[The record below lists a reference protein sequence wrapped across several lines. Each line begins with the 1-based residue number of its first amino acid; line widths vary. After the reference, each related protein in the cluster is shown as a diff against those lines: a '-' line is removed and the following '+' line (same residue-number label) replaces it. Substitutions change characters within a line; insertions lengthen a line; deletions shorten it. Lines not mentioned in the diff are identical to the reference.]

1 MPLSD
6 LIERLGRTI
15 FEAPFSGA
23 QLSTDQ
29 PELAE
34 IRLALLDEIKS
45 KSHRVAGRYVFPHN
59 LVRVQLLGV
68 PEAQSTAFAG
78 DFFPTYFQ
86 QELTSGLTRANY
98 RFPADLRV
106 ELRTTPRMP
115 APRET
120 WIQVETETLAPAA
133 TEPLP
138 QTRRPAKLVVMRGT
152 ASHPEIILKKTRTN
166 IGRTVEVTRLD
177 GPSRRNDLAFTE
189 DNEINRTVSR
199 EHAHIIHHKTAGEY
213 RLYNDRWYKAAGKP
227 KDNCG
232 LWIIRDGLS
241 QEVHRNP
248 RGAKLQHGDEIQL
261 GQAMLK
267 FTVR

>member
-1 MPLSD
+1 MALSD
-6 LIERLGRTI
+6 MIERLGRTI

-59 LVRVQLLGV
+59 VVRVELLGV
-68 PEAQSTAFAG
+68 PEAQSAAFHG
-78 DFFPTYFQ
+78 DFFPSYFQ
-86 QELTSGLTRANY
+86 QELRSGLTRANY
-98 RFPADLRV
+98 RFPEDLRV

-115 APRET
+115 ALRET
-120 WIQVETETLAPAA
+120 WIQVETETLAP
-133 TEPLP
+133 TKREEPTQP
-138 QTRRPAKLVVMRGT
+138 RRPAKLVVVRGT
-152 ASHPEIILKKTRTN
+152 ASQPEIVLKKTRTN

-199 EHAHIIHHKTAGEY
+199 EHAHIIHHKTSGEY

-241 QEVHRNP
+241 QEVHRNA
-248 RGAKLQHGDEIQL
+248 RGAKLQPGDEIQL

>member
-1 MPLSD
+1 MALSD

-15 FEAPFSGA
+15 FEAPFSGS

-59 LVRVQLLGV
+59 LVRVELLGV
-68 PEAQSTAFAG
+68 PEAQSAAFGG
-78 DFFPTYFQ
+78 DFFPSYFE
-86 QELTSGLTRANY
+86 QELRSGLTRANY
-98 RFPADLRV
+98 RFPEDLRV
-106 ELRTTPRMP
+106 ELRTTTRMP
-115 APRET
+115 APKEA
-120 WIQVETETLAPAA
+120 WIQVETETLAPPKS
-133 TEPLP
+133 EPAP
-138 QTRRPAKLVVMRGT
+138 QTRRPPKLVVVRGK
-152 ASHPEIILKKTRTN
+152 ASQTELVLKKTRTN
-166 IGRTVEVTRLD
+166 IGRTVEITRLD

-199 EHAHIIHHKTAGEY
+199 EHAHIIHHKTSGEY

-248 RGAKLQHGDEIQL
+248 RGAKLQPGDEIQL

>member
-15 FEAPFSGA
+15 FEAPFGGS
-23 QLSTDQ
+23 QLDQ

-59 LVRVQLLGV
+59 LVRVELLGV
-68 PEAQSTAFAG
+68 PETQSAAFLG
-78 DFFPTYFQ
+78 DFFPSYFQ
-86 QELTSGLTRANY
+86 QELRSGLTRANY
-98 RFPADLRV
+98 RFPDDLRV
-106 ELRTTPRMP
+106 ELRTTSRMP
-115 APRET
+115 APREA
-120 WIQVETETLAPAA
+120 WIQVETETLAPPA
-133 TEPLP
+133 TEQPS

-152 ASHPEIILKKTRTN
+152 ASQPELVLKKTRTN

-199 EHAHIIHHKTAGEY
+199 EHAHIIHHKTSGEY

-241 QEVHRNP
+241 QEVHRNA
-248 RGAKLQHGDEIQL
+248 RGAKLQPGDEIQL

-267 FTVR
+267 FTIR

>member
-15 FEAPFSGA
+15 FEAPFSGS

-59 LVRVQLLGV
+59 LVRVELLGV
-68 PEAQSTAFAG
+68 PEAQSAVFHG
-78 DFFPTYFQ
+78 EFFPSYFQ
-86 QELTSGLTRANY
+86 QELRSGLTRANY
-98 RFPADLRV
+98 RFPDDLRV

-115 APRET
+115 APREM

-133 TEPLP
+133 AEQPS
-138 QTRRPAKLVVMRGT
+138 QTRRAAKLVVMRGT
-152 ASHPEIILKKTRTN
+152 ASQPELVLKKTRTN

-189 DNEINRTVSR
+189 DN
-199 EHAHIIHHKTAGEY
+199 
-213 RLYNDRWYKAAGKP
+213 
-227 KDNCG
+227 
-232 LWIIRDGLS
+232 
-241 QEVHRNP
+241 
-248 RGAKLQHGDEIQL
+248 
-261 GQAMLK
+261 
-267 FTVR
+267 